1 MINQE
6 DLQSITEYL
15 QDINS
20 TLQLFYDSTIKINNQ
35 LTHSLLKDQTEL
47 LVSNTQQSINQLQ
60 TYYDNFSDHII
71 SSSKQFIQNI
81 KTIENNLH
89 SNIQQLQSTIQD
101 VNNTIVNKQQ
111 TFNQFHFKTI
121 HEPHFIYNNNQL
133 SNGLNV
139 QLVMKF
145 PGSYLYQQYIS
156 NNRTND
162 GNIFIDL
169 ENNYDSF
176 IVKYMNNDPSLEQDL
191 HSMNNQTKVSFMKQL
206 SWLQLPILEQF
217 ISSLFFNEQDEK
229 NLKKIDAWNNRRII
243 MINGKNNQK
252 MNKLFKKYHLFQTI
266 FNNQQIKQIHY
277 FDDTNIFYTNINL
290 KYADVIENYLENNKH
305 SFNKYL
311 LEQYELNGTALELI
325 QELNSIGIQLN
336 EQDISQLANHLFY
349 PSSMFQNTTIIGKQ
363 YDSYL
368 QEWTQ
373 QNHWK
378 LLYRASEHNF
388 SSTSFHQYCDPIN
401 EPTLTIIKTK
411 DGYIFGGYTT
421 QSWNNSIFFIVEFF
435 IDIEYYKIDNSAFIF
450 TLKNPHDIAPTRFM
464 KKIEAFAPI
473 ESDPNYGPIFG
484 NQNDGYDILI
494 DNNCNN
500 KNSNY
505 IKNDGKRSYDC
516 HPILKKSFFTNTN
529 SSSNTNSFIVS
540 EYEVF
545 FHSKE

>member
-101 VNNTIVNKQQ
+101 VNNTIVKNQQ

-191 HSMNNQTKVSFMKQL
+191 HSMNNQTKISFMKQL

-217 ISSLFFNEQDEK
+217 ISSLFSNEK
-229 NLKKIDAWNNRRII
+229 NCS
-243 MINGKNNQK
+243 
-252 MNKLFKKYHLFQTI
+252 LFLRCCFSQ
-266 FNNQQIKQIHY
+266 
-277 FDDTNIFYTNINL
+277 FYT
-290 KYADVIENYLENNKH
+290 
-305 SFNKYL
+305 
-311 LEQYELNGTALELI
+311 
-325 QELNSIGIQLN
+325 
-336 EQDISQLANHLFY
+336 
-349 PSSMFQNTTIIGKQ
+349 
-363 YDSYL
+363 
-368 QEWTQ
+368 
-373 QNHWK
+373 
-378 LLYRASEHNF
+378 
-388 SSTSFHQYCDPIN
+388 
-401 EPTLTIIKTK
+401 
-411 DGYIFGGYTT
+411 
-421 QSWNNSIFFIVEFF
+421 
-435 IDIEYYKIDNSAFIF
+435 
-450 TLKNPHDIAPTRFM
+450 
-464 KKIEAFAPI
+464 
-473 ESDPNYGPIFG
+473 
-484 NQNDGYDILI
+484 
-494 DNNCNN
+494 
-500 KNSNY
+500 
-505 IKNDGKRSYDC
+505 KNDNLTRKNDNLTRN
-516 HPILKKSFFTNTN
+516 FFLQNCCC
-529 SSSNTNSFIVS
+529 ICQD
-540 EYEVF
+540 F
-545 FHSKE
+545 FL

>member
-191 HSMNNQTKVSFMKQL
+191 HSMNNQTKISFMKQL

-217 ISSLFFNEQDEK
+217 ISSLFFNEK
-229 NLKKIDAWNNRRII
+229 NCTLFLHCCFSQFYT
-243 MINGKNNQK
+243 KNDNLTRK
-252 MNKLFKKYHLFQTI
+252 NDNLTR
-266 FNNQQIKQIHY
+266 
-277 FDDTNIFYTNINL
+277 NIFYKIVVVFV
-290 KYADVIENYLENNKH
+290 K
-305 SFNKYL
+305 
-311 LEQYELNGTALELI
+311 
-325 QELNSIGIQLN
+325 
-336 EQDISQLANHLFY
+336 ISSCEESQ
-349 PSSMFQNTTIIGKQ
+349 
-363 YDSYL
+363 
-368 QEWTQ
+368 
-373 QNHWK
+373 
-378 LLYRASEHNF
+378 
-388 SSTSFHQYCDPIN
+388 
-401 EPTLTIIKTK
+401 
-411 DGYIFGGYTT
+411 
-421 QSWNNSIFFIVEFF
+421 
-435 IDIEYYKIDNSAFIF
+435 
-450 TLKNPHDIAPTRFM
+450 
-464 KKIEAFAPI
+464 KK
-473 ESDPNYGPIFG
+473 
-484 NQNDGYDILI
+484 
-494 DNNCNN
+494 
-500 KNSNY
+500 
-505 IKNDGKRSYDC
+505 
-516 HPILKKSFFTNTN
+516 
-529 SSSNTNSFIVS
+529 
-540 EYEVF
+540 
-545 FHSKE
+545 